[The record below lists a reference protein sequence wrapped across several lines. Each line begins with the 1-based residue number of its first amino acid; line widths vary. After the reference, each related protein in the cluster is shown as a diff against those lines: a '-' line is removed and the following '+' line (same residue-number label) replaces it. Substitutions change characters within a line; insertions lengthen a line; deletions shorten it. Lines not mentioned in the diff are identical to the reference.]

1 MIKSLKWLKQYDIF
15 VSEVPTFVTTRN
27 KKTNQKTFSD
37 NHGSIMGGILSL
49 ITTIATIVYICTQI
63 NMMMSQNYDG

>member
-15 VSEVPTFVTTRN
+15 VSEVPTFVTSRN

-49 ITTIATIVYICTQI
+49 ITTIAL
-63 NMMMSQNYDG
+63 GL